1 MIGFLIRRVSWA
13 IFLFFAASM
22 VTYVIF
28 YVIPVNPAL
37 LAAGSRGNGR
47 IDPHA
52 AAVLAHRMGLDQP
65 IWKQYALFVWDIVR
79 HGDFG
84 HSYQEH
90 IPVRPLITAAAPVT
104 ASLVLGGAVL
114 WLAVSFPIGV
124 FSALHP
130 RSLFDRGAM
139 FFVLIGISAHP
150 VWIGLILVYVFSIK
164 LGWFPIGNYCHPLA
178 HEGPAVLCGGPAQW
192 AYHMILPWVTFMLL
206 FAALYV
212 RLIRATV
219 METLSEDYIRTARAK
234 GAPERRVLVQHVLRN
249 SLIPVVTIL
258 GMDIGLALG
267 GAVFTET
274 IFNLPG
280 IGDTLISGATTYD
293 LPIVVGITV
302 WICVCVIFF
311 NLIVDILYGIVDP
324 RVRLA

>member
-1 MIGFLIRRVSWA
+1 MLEFLIRRVFWA
-13 IFLFFAASM
+13 IFLFFAATII
-22 VTYVIF
+22 TYVIF
-28 YVIPVNPAL
+28 YVIPANPAL
-37 LAAGSRGNGR
+37 LAAGKGASDPR
-47 IDPHA
+47 IVA
-52 AAVLAHRMGLDQP
+52 NIAHQMGLDQP
-65 IWKQYALFVWDIVR
+65 LWKQYVYFVWNMIR
-79 HGDFG
+79 HGNLG
-84 HSYQEH
+84 TSYQEQLP
-90 IPVRPLITAAAPVT
+90 IRPMITAAAPVT
-104 ASLVLGGAVL
+104 ASLVLGGAVF

-139 FFVLIGISAHP
+139 VFVLIGISAHP
-150 VWIGLILVYVFSIK
+150 VWIGLILVYIFAIK

-178 HEGPAVLCGGPAQW
+178 HEGPAVLCGGPGQW
-192 AYHMILPWVTFMLL
+192 AYHMVLPWVTFMLL

-219 METLSEDYIRTARAK
+219 METLSEDYVRTARAK

-280 IGDTLISGATTYD
+280 IGQELITGAQAYD
-293 LPIVVGITV
+293 LPVVVGITV
-302 WICVCVIFF
+302 YICIVVIFF
-311 NLIVDILYGIVDP
+311 NLVVDILYGVIDP
-324 RVRLA
+324 RVRLT

>member
-1 MIGFLIRRVSWA
+1 MTEFLIRRVFWA
-13 IFLFFAASM
+13 IFLFFAATM

-37 LAAGSRGNGR
+37 LAAGNGR
-47 IDPHA
+47 TDPHT
-52 AAVLAHRMGLDQP
+52 VVVIAHRMGLDQP
-65 IWKQYALFVWDIVR
+65 IWKQYALFVWNIVR
-79 HGDFG
+79 HGYLG
-84 HSYQEH
+84 RSYVDG
-90 IPVRPLITAAAPVT
+90 IDVRPLITRAAPVT

-114 WLAVSFPIGV
+114 WLAVSFPVGV
-124 FSALHP
+124 YSALHP

-139 FFVLIGISAHP
+139 IFVLIGISAHP
-150 VWIGLILVYVFSIK
+150 VWIGLILIYIFAIK
-164 LGWFPIGNYCHPLA
+164 FPILPIGNYCHPLA
-178 HEGPAVLCGGPAQW
+178 HAGPAVLCGGPGQW
-192 AYHMILPWVTFMLL
+192 VYHMILPWVTFMLL
-206 FAALYV
+206 FSALYV

-219 METLSEDYIRTARAK
+219 METLSEDYVRTARAK

-280 IGDTLISGATTYD
+280 IGQTLITAANSFD
-293 LPIVVGITV
+293 LPIVVGVTIYV
-302 WICVCVIFF
+302 AVCVIIF
-311 NLIVDILYGIVDP
+311 NLLVDVLYGVIDP
-324 RVRLA
+324 RVRLT

>member
-1 MIGFLIRRVSWA
+1 MIEFLIRRVFWA
-13 IFLFFAASM
+13 IFLFFAATLI
-22 VTYVIF
+22 TYVIF
-28 YVIPVNPAL
+28 YVIPASPARLACGQHCSNP
-37 LAAGSRGNGR
+37 G
-47 IDPHA
+47 
-52 AAVLAHRMGLDQP
+52 AVKAIAHQMGLDQP
-65 IWKQYALFVWDIVR
+65 IWKQYLDFIWNMVR
-79 HGDFG
+79 HGNLG
-84 HSYQEH
+84 HSYQEQL
-90 IPVRPLITAAAPVT
+90 PVRPLITEAAPVT

-130 RSLFDRGAM
+130 RSFFDRGAM
-139 FFVLIGISAHP
+139 IFVLIGISAHP
-150 VWIGLILVYVFSIK
+150 VWIGLILIYIFAIK
-164 LGWFPIGNYCHPLA
+164 IPILPVGNYCHPLA
-178 HEGPAVLCGGPAQW
+178 HQGPAVLCGGPGQW
-192 AYHMILPWVTFMLL
+192 AYHMILPWITFMLL
-206 FAALYV
+206 FTALYV

-219 METLSEDYIRTARAK
+219 METLSEDYVRTARAK

-280 IGDTLISGATTYD
+280 IGQTLITGAQAFD

-302 WICVCVIFF
+302 YITLIVIFF
-311 NLIVDILYGIVDP
+311 NLIVDILYGIIDP
-324 RVRLA
+324 RVRLT